1 MTLDAAGVALA
12 GGAGVVIGLFYF
24 SGLWWTVKKLRF
36 RKKPALWMF
45 GSLLVRL
52 AVVLPAFYL
61 AAGGDWMRCLACLA
75 GFIAARMVLV
85 RRIQTA

>member
-1 MTLDAAGVALA
+1 MTLDAAGIALA
-12 GGAGVVIGLFYF
+12 GGAGVLIGLFYF
-24 SGLWWTVKKLRF
+24 SGLWWTVKKLPF
-36 RKKPALWMF
+36 RQKPALWMF

-61 AAGGDWMRCLACLA
+61 AAGGDWVRFAACLA

-85 RRIQTA
+85 RRIQLA